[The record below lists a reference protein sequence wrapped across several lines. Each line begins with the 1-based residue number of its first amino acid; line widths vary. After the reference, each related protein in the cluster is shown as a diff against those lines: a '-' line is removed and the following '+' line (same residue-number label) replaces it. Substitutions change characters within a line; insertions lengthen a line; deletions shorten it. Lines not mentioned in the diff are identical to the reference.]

1 MADRHS
7 KWEIG
12 TTRARINKTIKKR
25 GFTPKQKEAVGNAI
39 KELKNDPL
47 PNGKDQKKLASRD
60 GYRKD
65 AGHRIRIVYD
75 LDVDEREIEVID
87 IGFREG
93 VYKEALDLDDSEKL

>member
-25 GFTPKQKEAVGNAI
+25 GFTPNQKKAVGNAI

-47 PNGKDQKKLASRD
+47 PNGKDQKKLVSRD

-65 AGHRIRIVYD
+65 VGHRIRIVYD
-75 LDVDEREIEVID
+75 LNVDEREIEVID

-93 VYKEALDLDDSEKL
+93 VYKEALDLDDSEML